1 VTAEVFLM
9 ENIAADI
16 SSIGKD
22 NLGKAG
28 VNLRIYAQSIGISNF
43 LPVWASDAG
52 FGAVDFHQ

>member
-1 VTAEVFLM
+1 M

-28 VNLRIYAQSIGISNF
+28 VNRRFSAHPMGIPGF
-43 LPVWASDAG
+43 LLV
-52 FGAVDFHQ
+52 

>member
-28 VNLRIYAQSIGISNF
+28 VNRRLYAHTIGILSF
-43 LPVWASDAG
+43 LLV
-52 FGAVDFHQ
+52 